1 MSVLDAN
8 GCFRCD
14 FCQSKFKDTSKLNR
28 HIKTNKKCLSTRPNI
43 KFSCLWC
50 NEEFISNIYLEKH
63 STKCQVNKDTAYVLL
78 LEKIKEKDRNLEDK
92 DKQIE
97 EKDRQLEEIKR
108 EKDKQLEEKD
118 KMIKDLQDK
127 LYALAN
133 TSKTTTVNNGNTYN
147 VTLKCGKPLVLSKKR
162 FLSLLK
168 RTCNENYVKQ
178 GETGLAKWFM
188 KHGCRN
194 NEDEISIQCTDLRR
208 GVLKFINEEGET
220 KQISTKFLQSFMNKC
235 LTEYSKT
242 DQCKLIRNKIADLCT
257 QTIDFTYSQNF
268 SEFMNPQRKFINYIL
283 EETYTNYLEGEDG
296 YISPDYE
303 EDDIEVEEQPKPLIS
318 QKTEEK
324 QPIVTSK
331 PSSKPQNIKKEIK
344 RSQNTED
351 DKFYDF
357 SS

>member
-1 MSVLDAN
+1 MSDLYKNVCL
-8 GCFRCD
+8 CCD
-14 FCQSKFKDTSKLNR
+14 FCQAKFKDTSRLNR
-28 HIKTNKKCLSTRPNI
+28 HIKTSKKCLSKRTEI
-43 KFSCLWC
+43 KFSCIWC

-63 STKCQVNKDTAYVLL
+63 SSKCQVNKDTAYLLL
-78 LEKIKEKDRNLEDK
+78 LEKCK
-92 DKQIE
+92 
-97 EKDRQLEEIKR
+97 EKDRQLEE
-108 EKDKQLEEKD
+108 KDKQIEKIENE
-118 KMIKDLQDK
+118 KDK

-303 EDDIEVEEQPKPLIS
+303 EDDIEVEEQPKSLDII
-318 QKTEEK
+318 EK
-324 QPIVTSK
+324 QPKPIFK

-344 RSQNTED
+344 LSQNAED

>member
-1 MSVLDAN
+1 MSDLTKNDYL
-8 GCFRCD
+8 CCD
-14 FCQSKFKDTSKLNR
+14 FCQARFNDKSNLIR
-28 HIKTNKKCLSTRPNI
+28 HIKTNKKCLSKRAEI
-43 KFSCLWC
+43 KINCIWC

-63 STKCQVNKDTAYVLL
+63 STKCKVNKDTAYVLL
-78 LEKIKEKDRNLEDK
+78 LEKFKEKDRNLEY
-92 DKQIE
+92 
-97 EKDRQLEEIKR
+97 
-108 EKDKQLEEKD
+108 KDKQLEEKD

-242 DQCKLIRNKIADLCT
+242 DQCKLIRDKIADICAE
-257 QTIDFTYSQNF
+257 TIDFTYSQNF

-283 EETYTNYLEGEDG
+283 EETYTKYLEEEDG
-296 YISPDYE
+296 SPEYE
-303 EDDIEVEEQPKPLIS
+303 EDDIVVEEQPKPLTS
-318 QKTEEK
+318 QFSEEK

-344 RSQNTED
+344 RPQNTED
-351 DKFYDF
+351 DKLYDF